1 MTMRHSALFLAM
13 SFVVG
18 CATAEREGGPAAKPA
33 LLMAHAPPSS
43 DVTASRPPFK
53 SIRFEIEPVAEDVRR
68 DAVQMVEVRAWME
81 RQLTQQLRNIPDDQY
96 RTEVRPRLAQELQTA
111 GLSDGDVDAILRGID
126 YHRTL

>member
-43 DVTASRPPFK
+43 DVTASRPAFK
-53 SIRFEIEPVAEDVRR
+53 SVRFEIEPVPEDVRR
-68 DAVQMVEVRAWME
+68 DAVRMVEVRAWME
-81 RQLTQQLRNIPDDQY
+81 LQIGRQLRNIPDDQY
-96 RTEVRPRLAQELQTA
+96 RGQVRPQLARELQTA
-111 GLSDGDVDAILRGID
+111 GLSQGDVGAILRGID